1 MGGTQ
6 PDSTEIKSGLLPRF
20 PGRRACEV
28 NLRLSCFVVWL
39 VVVRTGVW
47 TAQAIGHLHV
57 WIMIRVRGNAGYSS
71 LCKRFVIVSLG
82 RVSTCDFNLH
92 QNVRETAVTIKNF
105 FASGGGLRRR
115 LRRAYLP
122 KYTSLSCTLWE
133 PDPVCDSPDSTAD
146 WPRSRVSL
154 SVLSVVQTT
163 ILITIYYLQ
172 NLVSLCYR
180 GIFRRVKAGVA
191 RWPHCAPRC

>member
-1 MGGTQ
+1 M
-6 PDSTEIKSGLLPRF
+6 
-20 PGRRACEV
+20 
-28 NLRLSCFVVWL
+28 NLTLSCFVVWL

-71 LCKRFVIVSLG
+71 LCKRFVSLG
-82 RVSTCDFNLH
+82 RVSTH
-92 QNVRETAVTIKNF
+92 QNVRETAVTVKIF

-133 PDPVCDSPDSTAD
+133 PDPTKSEVIRAHLFYKQQC
-146 WPRSRVSL
+146 
-154 SVLSVVQTT
+154 
-163 ILITIYYLQ
+163 
-172 NLVSLCYR
+172 
-180 GIFRRVKAGVA
+180 
-191 RWPHCAPRC
+191 

>member
-28 NLRLSCFVVWL
+28 NLTLSCFVVWL

-82 RVSTCDFNLH
+82 RVSTCDFI
-92 QNVRETAVTIKNF
+92 RT
-105 FASGGGLRRR
+105 
-115 LRRAYLP
+115 
-122 KYTSLSCTLWE
+122 
-133 PDPVCDSPDSTAD
+133 
-146 WPRSRVSL
+146 
-154 SVLSVVQTT
+154 
-163 ILITIYYLQ
+163 
-172 NLVSLCYR
+172 
-180 GIFRRVKAGVA
+180 
-191 RWPHCAPRC
+191 CA

>member
-71 LCKRFVIVSLG
+71 LSKRFVSLRDEYRLIG
-82 RVSTCDFNLH
+82 TC
-92 QNVRETAVTIKNF
+92 
-105 FASGGGLRRR
+105 
-115 LRRAYLP
+115 
-122 KYTSLSCTLWE
+122 
-133 PDPVCDSPDSTAD
+133 
-146 WPRSRVSL
+146 
-154 SVLSVVQTT
+154 
-163 ILITIYYLQ
+163 
-172 NLVSLCYR
+172 
-180 GIFRRVKAGVA
+180 VK
-191 RWPHCAPRC
+191 PL

>member
-6 PDSTEIKSGLLPRF
+6 QDSTEIKSCLLPRF

-28 NLRLSCFVVWL
+28 NLTLSCFVVWL

-71 LCKRFVIVSLG
+71 LCKRFVSLG
-82 RVSTCDFNLH
+82 RVSTH
-92 QNVRETAVTIKNF
+92 QNVRETAVSVTVKIF

-122 KYTSLSCTLWE
+122 KYTSLSCTLRE
-133 PDPVCDSPDSTAD
+133 PDPKRSTKVTSPPPPA
-146 WPRSRVSL
+146 WRSRCYA
-154 SVLSVVQTT
+154 T
-163 ILITIYYLQ
+163 LQ
-172 NLVSLCYR
+172 
-180 GIFRRVKAGVA
+180 G
-191 RWPHCAPRC
+191 

>member
-71 LCKRFVIVSLG
+71 LCKRFDFKGVAFWA
-82 RVSTCDFNLH
+82 RVSIS
-92 QNVRETAVTIKNF
+92 AKNP
-105 FASGGGLRRR
+105 
-115 LRRAYLP
+115 AY
-122 KYTSLSCTLWE
+122 
-133 PDPVCDSPDSTAD
+133 
-146 WPRSRVSL
+146 R
-154 SVLSVVQTT
+154 
-163 ILITIYYLQ
+163 IY
-172 NLVSLCYR
+172 R
-180 GIFRRVKAGVA
+180 
-191 RWPHCAPRC
+191 

>member
-1 MGGTQ
+1 MGGMQ

-71 LCKRFVIVSLG
+71 LCKRFVSLG
-82 RVSTCDFNLH
+82 RVSTH
-92 QNVRETAVTIKNF
+92 QNERRPFEPLRPQMRCGSCNKGHGSYYHRRCF
-105 FASGGGLRRR
+105 FKVHR
-115 LRRAYLP
+115 
-122 KYTSLSCTLWE
+122 C
-133 PDPVCDSPDSTAD
+133 
-146 WPRSRVSL
+146 
-154 SVLSVVQTT
+154 SV
-163 ILITIYYLQ
+163 
-172 NLVSLCYR
+172 
-180 GIFRRVKAGVA
+180 K
-191 RWPHCAPRC
+191 P